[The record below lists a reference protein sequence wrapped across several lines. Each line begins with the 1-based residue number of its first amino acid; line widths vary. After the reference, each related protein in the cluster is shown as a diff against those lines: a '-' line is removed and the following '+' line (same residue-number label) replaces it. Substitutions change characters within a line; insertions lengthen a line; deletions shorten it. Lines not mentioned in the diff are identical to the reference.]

1 MVQPQAPRSGHYRLT
16 DSRLGIAIR
25 VHQAVPA
32 VGYRRMHGAQTSPAS
47 LVPAQILAI
56 VRPPTITDPQ
66 ELEEL
71 CDRLRSPSHIGIDTE
86 FVSEDTFY
94 PELCLIQVATSDEMA
109 VIDTIAIQDVE
120 PFWEVLTEGDHVT
133 ILHAGREELN
143 FMLRAVGKLPKNL
156 FDVQLAAGFCSN
168 EYPSAYGSV
177 VNRFLGHQPAKG
189 EQRTDWRQRPL
200 TKAQIKYALEDVR
213 HLLPLY
219 ERLQEILADRNRQE
233 WLEEEMTRWQEE
245 IVDASTRKDW
255 RRVSGIGKLGP
266 QGLAIVRELWH
277 WRYEE
282 AQQRNRPQRRIL
294 RDDLI
299 VEMAK
304 RKVDSPQRVMAIRG
318 MERGGLKRKA
328 DELAECVRRGLENP
342 VKKGSARNRKHIP
355 PQLSLLAQF
364 LAPALGSVCRRATV
378 AASLAGTA
386 SDVRELVAYH
396 LGLHTDGDDKLPAL
410 ASGWRAELVGR
421 LIEDLMDGKKSI
433 RITNATHADPLVF
446 DDIP

>member
-1 MVQPQAPRSGHYRLT
+1 
-16 DSRLGIAIR
+16 
-25 VHQAVPA
+25 
-32 VGYRRMHGAQTSPAS
+32 
-47 LVPAQILAI
+47 
-56 VRPPTITDPQ
+56 VRPPTITESQD
-66 ELEEL
+66 LKEL
-71 CDRLRSPSHIGIDTE
+71 CGRLQSSEFIGFDTE

-94 PELCLIQVATSDEMA
+94 PELCLIQVATADEMA
-109 VIDTIAIQDVE
+109 VIDAIAIQEVE
-120 PFWEVLTEGDHVT
+120 PFWNVLADGDHVT

-143 FMLRAVGKLPKNL
+143 FMLRSVGELPKKL

-177 VNRFLGHQPAKG
+177 VNKFLGHQPAKG

-200 TKAQIKYALEDVR
+200 TNAQIKYALEDVR

-219 ERLQEILADRNRQE
+219 ERLLQNLQEQKRQS
-233 WLEEEMTRWQEE
+233 WFDEEMDNWQNEVVE
-245 IVDASTRKDW
+245 ASTRKDW
-255 RRVSGIGKLGP
+255 RRVSGIGKLGS

-282 AQQRNRPQRRIL
+282 AKERNRPQRRIL

-328 DELAECVRRGLENP
+328 DELAECVRRGLESP
-342 VKKGSARNRKHIP
+342 VEKDASRNRKHVP
-355 PQLSLLAQF
+355 PQLNLLAQF

-386 SDVRELVAYH
+386 SDVRELVSYH
-396 LGLHTDGDDKLPAL
+396 LEKNRGEQEELPAL
-410 ASGWRAELVGR
+410 ARGWRAELVGR

-433 RITNATHADPLVF
+433 RITNATHADPLAF